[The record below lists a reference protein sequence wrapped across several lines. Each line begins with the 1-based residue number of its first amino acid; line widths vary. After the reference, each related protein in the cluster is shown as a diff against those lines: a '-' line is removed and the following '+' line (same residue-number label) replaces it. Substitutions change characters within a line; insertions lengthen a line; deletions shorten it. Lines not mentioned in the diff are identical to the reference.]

1 MIKIIKFIELLILG
15 IVFPS
20 SIVFFNLSEYILIFL
35 WIVFFYATMIY
46 LLVYKKKIEI
56 RKFLKVNF
64 NKNKDYLIFI
74 TLRWLIASILLF
86 FITQFFFPEKLF
98 IIQKNSEN
106 ILWKIFLIYPI
117 LSAFPQEFIFCTF
130 FFLRYFSILG
140 NYRKLILMS
149 AIIFCFAHI
158 FSVNFVAP
166 ILSIFGGYFF
176 AKTYQRTNSLLI
188 VTLEHSLYG
197 NTLFFIGI
205 GWFFWGGS
213 VGS

>member
-15 IVFPS
+15 IVFPTC
-20 SIVFFNLSEYILIFL
+20 IVLLNLSEYILVLL
-35 WIVFFYATMIY
+35 WIVFIYATLIY
-46 LLVYKKKIEI
+46 LLVYKKKIEV
-56 RKFLKVNF
+56 RNFLKINF

-74 TLRWLIASILLF
+74 TIRWLIASILLF

-98 IIQKNSEN
+98 MIQKNNEN

-130 FFLRYFSILG
+130 FFLRYSSILG
-140 NYRKLILMS
+140 NYRNLIFMS

-158 FSVNFVAP
+158 FSVNYVAP

>member
-1 MIKIIKFIELLILG
+1 
-15 IVFPS
+15 
-20 SIVFFNLSEYILIFL
+20 
-35 WIVFFYATMIY
+35 MIY

-117 LSAFPQEFIFCTF
+117 KQ
-130 FFLRYFSILG
+130 
-140 NYRKLILMS
+140 K
-149 AIIFCFAHI
+149 
-158 FSVNFVAP
+158 
-166 ILSIFGGYFF
+166 
-176 AKTYQRTNSLLI
+176 K
-188 VTLEHSLYG
+188 
-197 NTLFFIGI
+197 
-205 GWFFWGGS
+205 
-213 VGS
+213 